1 MVVVENIVK
10 YCEMLGNIISNE
22 DFRDILY
29 LNLDY
34 NVIVFI
40 DFEENF
46 VFDYNFNCI
55 IEEEKDDIEILNDDF
70 IKK

>member
-1 MVVVENIVK
+1 
-10 YCEMLGNIISNE
+10 MLGNIISNE

-29 LNLDY
+29 FNLDY

-46 VFDYNFNCI
+46 VFDYNFN
-55 IEEEKDDIEILNDDF
+55 
-70 IKK
+70 

>member
-1 MVVVENIVK
+1 MK

-29 LNLDY
+29 FNLDY

-46 VFDYNFNCI
+46 VFDYNFN
-55 IEEEKDDIEILNDDF
+55 
-70 IKK
+70 